1 MIFSGDLTDYLQKQV
16 VILLDLKIKN
26 KLHGQ

>member
-16 VILLDLKIKN
+16 IILLDLKIKN